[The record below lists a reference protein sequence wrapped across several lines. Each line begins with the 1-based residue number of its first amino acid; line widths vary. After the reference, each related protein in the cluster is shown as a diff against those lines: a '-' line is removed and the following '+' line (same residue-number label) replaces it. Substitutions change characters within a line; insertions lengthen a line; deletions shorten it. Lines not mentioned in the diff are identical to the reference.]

1 MPWKESRRPP
11 QLSLFPCFL
20 SGLIRSN
27 PLAPYL
33 LGLLE
38 RQASFR
44 VAAKELPGPFLQD
57 AGKDTVRILAAE
69 AAGWVLMAQGNIL
82 HSGESGNT
90 YLNTWNRK
98 GPKRRHVNVQELI
111 INAGEQPSSDRASAL
126 H

>member
-1 MPWKESRRPP
+1 M
-11 QLSLFPCFL
+11 
-20 SGLIRSN
+20 
-27 PLAPYL
+27 APYL